1 MNISIFVI
9 SILYFFLFLFDTLK
23 LTVPF
28 FCFCSYALFDMDGN
42 QVPQE
47 LVTEVGVTFEHIL
60 EEVCP
65 SHSFIFLLHIQI
77 LVFLDVASL

>member
-1 MNISIFVI
+1 
-9 SILYFFLFLFDTLK
+9 
-23 LTVPF
+23 
-28 FCFCSYALFDMDGN
+28 MDGN

-65 SHSFIFLLHIQI
+65 SHSFIFLLHIQMLI
-77 LVFLDVASL
+77 LTSFVFCKHRSIKSGMSRMQTFQFLRLSQLSLLGNPS